1 MITKMKQRIIFCFS
15 GIFLLLF
22 TSSPYALSQVVQSEF
37 VEAVHQRY
45 IVTDIRGSMISI
57 DSIYDVNPDGK
68 ALALLQPYKR
78 EVDKH
83 MTNQIGIS
91 AQTMQKAD
99 KINPE
104 GLLSNLVADVLRG
117 AGSKEL
123 GKPCDMG
130 LMNSGGLRSIF
141 PAGKIT
147 ITNIYEILP
156 FENTLSVLTLNG
168 EQLTNLLKD
177 VAHVGNKGVSGVR
190 MVISRDG
197 ELLRATVGG
206 KPIDNK
212 KLYTLATINY
222 LAEGND
228 GIKSL
233 ANTGIKRI
241 NCDSITLRDV
251 FIKYVKAQTALGKK
265 INSHLDGR
273 ITYDK

>member
-1 MITKMKQRIIFCFS
+1 MKQRIIFCLS

-22 TSSPYALSQVVQSEF
+22 TFSPYALSQVVKSEP

-57 DSIYDVNPDGK
+57 DSIYNVNPDGK
-68 ALALLQPYKR
+68 ALAILQPYKR

-99 KINPE
+99 RINPE

-117 AGSKEL
+117 VGSKEL

-130 LMNSGGLRSIF
+130 LMNSGGLRSIL

-156 FENTLSVLTLNG
+156 FENTLSLLTLNG